1 VRLLLEVE
9 VSGGDRGELYDGS
22 SAEQGFWTERGV
34 CEKESRVEIYS

>member
-22 SAEQGFWTERGV
+22 SAEQGFGQNAV
-34 CEKESRVEIYS
+34 CVRRRAE